1 MATKLP
7 PIDVLLVGFG
17 WTGAILGEELAAAGL
32 EVLALERG
40 QFRDTV
46 PDFAMPQ
53 IQDELRYAVRHE
65 MFQEP
70 ARQTITFRNS
80 QAQTALPMRRLGSF
94 NPGTGVGGGG
104 VHWNGQHWRFLPS
117 DFRQRSHIEERYGSD
132 FIPDGMTIQD
142 WGVTY
147 EDLEPHFDRFEYLCG
162 TSGVAGNLNGE
173 IAPEGNRF
181 EGPRSRDYP
190 NPPLERSLG
199 TLLFDRAAREAG
211 FHPFP
216 APASNT
222 SRPYRNPLGVQMGKC
237 TYCGYCE
244 WFGCA
249 NYSKS
254 SPQTTILPVL
264 LNRSNFSFRTGCN
277 VTRVTLDGSGKRATG
292 AIYVDTMGE
301 VYEQPADLVI
311 LCAYATHNVHLL
323 LLSQI
328 GEVYDRR
335 TGAGTLGR
343 NYSYQMMSG
352 VDVFVEENLNPFM
365 GAGAL
370 GQAIDDFNG
379 DNFDHGPHGFI
390 GGAYIALWT
399 TGGRP
404 ILQHQLPEGTPEW
417 GTVWKK
423 AMAENYLRSTSL
435 SVHGS
440 MMSYRDAHLDLDPT
454 YTDAYGD
461 PLMRLTFDFHEN
473 ERRMSRFVTAKA
485 EEIAKAMR
493 PRSYNVNQREGPY
506 SIVPYQ
512 TTHNTGGA
520 VMGDD
525 PTTSVVNRY
534 LQHWDVPNLFV
545 MGACAFPQNAGYN
558 PTGTVGALAYWAA
571 EAIRTRYLKDPGPLV
586 DA

>member
-1 MATKLP
+1 MPTKLP
-7 PIDVLLVGFG
+7 PVDVLLVGFG
-17 WTGAILGEELAAAGL
+17 WTAAILGEALAQAGL

-70 ARQTITFRNS
+70 ARQTITFRNNH
-80 QAQTALPMRRLGSF
+80 AQTALPMRRLGSF
-94 NPGTGVGGGG
+94 NPGTGVGGAG

-117 DFRQRSHIEERYGSD
+117 DFRQRSHVEERYGAD
-132 FIPDGMTIQD
+132 FIPEGMTIQD

-147 EDLEPHFDRFEYLCG
+147 EELEPHFDRFEYLCG

-173 IAPEGNRF
+173 IMAQGNPF

-199 TLLFDRAAREAG
+199 TLLFDKAAREAG

-254 SPQTTILPVL
+254 TPQTTILPVL
-264 LNRSNFSFRTGCN
+264 LNRSNFSLRTNCN
-277 VTRVTLDGSGKRATG
+277 VTRIKLDRSGKRATG
-292 AIYVDTMGE
+292 AIYVDSSGE
-301 VYEQPADLVI
+301 EHEQPADLVI
-311 LCAYATHNVHLL
+311 LSAYATHNVHLL
-323 LLSQI
+323 LLSGI
-328 GEVYDRR
+328 GEVYDPKTRS
-335 TGAGTLGR
+335 GTLGR
-343 NYSYQMMSG
+343 NYAYQMVSG

-390 GGAYIALWT
+390 GGAYVALWT

-417 GTVWKK
+417 GSAWKQ
-423 AMAENYLRSTSL
+423 AMAENYLRSASL

-440 MMSYRDAHLDLDPT
+440 VMSYNDAHLDLDPT
-454 YTDAYGD
+454 YRDAYGD
-461 PLMRLTFDFHEN
+461 PLMRLTFDFHDN
-473 ERRMSRFVTAKA
+473 ERRMSRFVTARA
-485 EEIAKAMR
+485 EEIARAMR
-493 PRSYNVNQREGPY
+493 PRSYTVNQRQGPY

-525 PTTSVVNRY
+525 PSTSVVNRY

-545 MGACAFPQNAGYN
+545 MGACVFPQNAGYN
-558 PTGTVGALAYWAA
+558 PTGTVGALTYWAA
-571 EAIRTRYLKDPGPLV
+571 EAIKTRYLKNPGPLV